1 MPSEPRRSARSTS
14 SSAVLDTAN
23 LQILDE
29 LQADPRVSMSELARR
44 VGLSPPAVTERV
56 DRLRQAGVIAGWRL
70 EVDPEAVGLPITAY
84 ARAKPGPGQLSRLAA
99 LAQETPEVTECHRI
113 TGDDCFL
120 IKLHVRSMAHLAEVL
135 DRFSVHG
142 QLTTSIVVSTPVPL
156 RPVALPRAGEG
167 NGDDSAP

>member
-1 MPSEPRRSARSTS
+1 MPSEPRRSARSAA

-99 LAQETPEVTECHRI
+99 LAQETPAVTECHRI

-156 RPVALPRAGEG
+156 RPIAVGADPSRSLG
-167 NGDDSAP
+167 